1 MKNGPKRE
9 KTRCKETSY
18 EGIVI
23 IHATDDGGLHMVLAV
38 KMERNSQ
45 ISEGEGRGEEERE
58 KE

>member
-1 MKNGPKRE
+1 MKNGPKRN
-9 KTRCKETSY
+9 KTRGKETSY

-23 IHATDDGGLHMVLAV
+23 IHATGDGGLHRVLAV

-58 KE
+58 K